1 LDIKADKDGLVK
13 DIDMHH
19 LNMVC
24 RTLGS
29 PLVNEAGIYLHKKLN
44 AKVKK

>member
-1 LDIKADKDGLVK
+1 VKSEKDGVIK

-29 PLVNEAGIYLHKKLN
+29 PLVNEA
-44 AKVKK
+44 